1 MIMSGLYP
9 NRTGYT
15 ALMVDRR
22 RLKDLLDQ
30 YMAIP
35 DEYAG
40 ALRGEELSGYS
51 SPLVEAE

>member
-1 MIMSGLYP
+1 MSGLYP